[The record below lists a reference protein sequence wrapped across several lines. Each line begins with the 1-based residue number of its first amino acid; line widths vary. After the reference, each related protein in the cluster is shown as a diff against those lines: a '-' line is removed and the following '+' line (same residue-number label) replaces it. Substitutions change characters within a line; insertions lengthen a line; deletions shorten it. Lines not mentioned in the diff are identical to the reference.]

1 MAPHGAPS
9 QWSDYRR
16 IKEII
21 TMASIVVNALAP
33 HLVRGARMGVHWAGP
48 RVTAAGTRFVEASH
62 AARDFVR
69 QVAVENFEALT
80 ESEYREA
87 TDTQSEATIKAEHDL
102 IELDDDQA
110 IAIVRSTSD
119 SDGQDVAM
127 KPRDIRLHCQTIRAS
142 RELLQMAD
150 LGGVIPQLSHWCVEV
165 GREKPPEY

>member
-1 MAPHGAPS
+1 MAA
-9 QWSDYRR
+9 
-16 IKEII
+16 
-21 TMASIVVNALAP
+21 IVVNALAP

-48 RVTAAGTRFVEASH
+48 RVTAAGTKFVEASH
-62 AARDFVR
+62 AAREFVR

-87 TDTQSEATIKAEHDL
+87 TNTQPEATNKAERDL

-110 IAIVRSTSD
+110 KAIVQSTRV

-127 KPRDIRLHCQTIRAS
+127 KPRDIRLHCRTIRAS
-142 RELLQMAD
+142 ADLLQVVD

-165 GREKPPEY
+165 GREKLTRY